1 MMDISKTIKIGR
13 GQFQTSP
20 FFEKFANDKIVM
32 GVYAGRSYPITW
44 GQNTLETY
52 RALRTE
58 SVLFDVPERP
68 VEICGPDALKL
79 LEKVLARSIS
89 NLKIGK
95 ARYAIAC
102 LENGGILMDGVVM
115 HLEKNR
121 YWYVKA
127 DGEFDTWLKAHANGL
142 DVQIIDPNSWVLQL
156 QGPAS
161 LKVMKAATNG
171 MLNEGFGYF
180 NVGWF
185 EIGGQQLLVSR
196 SGWTG
201 ELGYE
206 IYTQGAKT
214 NAHALWDFLLESG
227 RNNGLIS
234 SALDS
239 MNIRRIEAGIC
250 NNLTDI
256 DETMTPFQAGLG
268 ALVDLEKSNFIGRE
282 ALINSNR
289 DCLLFGFR
297 TLPGKSTK
305 NFDDIDLTGSE
316 LYIEKKSVGT
326 ITASA
331 VSPYLQCLIGYVRLY
346 QEDDWIGKLAKIY
359 NYDGGSSEV
368 QICKLPFYDQEKDIP
383 RNFNGKGPEF

>member
-1 MMDISKTIKIGR
+1 MMEISKTINIGR
-13 GQFQTSP
+13 GQFQISP
-20 FFEKFANDKIVM
+20 FFEKFFNNETVM

-44 GQNTLETY
+44 GQDKTETY
-52 RALRTE
+52 RALRSK

-68 VEICGPDALKL
+68 VEISGPDSLKL
-79 LEKVLARSIS
+79 LEKILARSIS

-102 LENGGILMDGVVM
+102 LANGGILMDGVVM
-115 HLEKNR
+115 HIAKNR

-127 DGEFDTWLKAHANGL
+127 DGEFDTWLKAHAIGL

-156 QGPAS
+156 QGPTS

-171 MLNEGFGYF
+171 TLDEDFGYF

-268 ALVDLEKSNFIGRE
+268 DLVDLEKSNFIGRE
-282 ALINSNR
+282 ALINANR

-316 LYIEKKSVGT
+316 LYIEKKSVGK

-346 QEDDWIGKLAKIY
+346 QEDNWIGKLAKVY

-368 QICKLPFYDQEKDIP
+368 QICELPFYDQEKDIP